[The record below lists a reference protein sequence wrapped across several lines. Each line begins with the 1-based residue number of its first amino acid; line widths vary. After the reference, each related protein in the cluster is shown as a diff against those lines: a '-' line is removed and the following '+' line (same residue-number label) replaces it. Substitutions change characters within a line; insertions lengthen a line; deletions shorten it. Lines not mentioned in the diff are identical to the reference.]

1 MSTSAANLARTTRQ
15 YTRQAQG
22 GTPTSGEPEVQATDP
37 PAWRTFSAPRGGLGS
52 GETDEDE
59 RMADVAELTG
69 GTGTSQF
76 GQVVADAGQISA
88 YLERKRQKADL
99 ANFDAWVGK
108 NFHKND
114 PMARKWLQETYPE
127 YYEAREKLAVERAK
141 FALRVFL
148 LKLRGPKNEKDLILL
163 WGLQTGR
170 VRLDDGWDRIG
181 YTFPKTETAKQQF
194 RQDRFM
200 SHLFGPYKYNTGK
213 SRADYV
219 ANRLEPNNP
228 FPTEDRGI
236 GGLQLEGDIFARGLT
251 QNRGISDL
259 FSAMSL

>member
-1 MSTSAANLARTTRQ
+1 MSTSGMNLARATRRF
-15 YTRQAQG
+15 TEQAQG
-22 GTPTSGEPEVQATDP
+22 GVPTHGEPEQQASDA
-37 PAWRTFSAPRGGLGS
+37 PAWQTSSAPRGDLGS
-52 GETDEDE
+52 SETDQDE
-59 RMADVAELTG
+59 RFRDIRELTG
-69 GTGTSQF
+69 GTGTSQY
-76 GQVVADAGQISA
+76 GQVVADAGQIAA
-88 YLERKRQKADL
+88 YLERKRQKQDL
-99 ANFDAWVGK
+99 ANFDAWIGK

-181 YTFPKTETAKQQF
+181 YTFPKTETAKQQV

-200 SHLFGPYKYNTGK
+200 ANLFGPYRYNTDT
-213 SRADYV
+213 SRKAYV
-219 ANRLEPNNP
+219 EGRTEANNP
-228 FPTEDRGI
+228 FPTTDKSI
-236 GGLQLEGDIFARGLT
+236 GGLQVEDDIFPRGLRT
-251 QNRGISDL
+251 GYNVSDY
-259 FSAMSL
+259 FSAM

>member
-1 MSTSAANLARTTRQ
+1 MSLARATRRF
-15 YTRQAQG
+15 TEQAQG
-22 GTPTSGEPEVQATDP
+22 GVPTHPEPEHQAADP
-37 PAWRTFSAPRGGLGS
+37 PAWQTNSAPRGDLGS
-52 GETDEDE
+52 SETEQDE
-59 RMADVAELTG
+59 RFRDIREMTG
-69 GTGTSQF
+69 GTGTSQY
-76 GQVVADAGQISA
+76 GQVVADAGQIAA
-88 YLERKRQKADL
+88 YLERKRQKQDL
-99 ANFDAWVGK
+99 ANFDAWIGK

-181 YTFPKTETAKQQF
+181 YTFPKDETAKHQI

-200 SHLFGPYKYNTGK
+200 RNLFGPYRYNTDK
-213 SRADYV
+213 SRKEYV
-219 ANRLEPNNP
+219 ESRTEANNP
-228 FPTEDRGI
+228 FPTTDKGI
-236 GGLQLEGDIFARGLT
+236 GGLQTESDIFPRGLT
-251 QNRGISDL
+251 TGYNVSDY
-259 FSAMSL
+259 FSAMN